1 MASIQRSLL
10 IEAPISVSFDFWT
23 NFERFPTF
31 MEDVARVAVAG
42 EVMTWERR
50 GEGASVPVEVRLVER
65 IENRMLSWAFADGVE
80 RAAVLTFAPLEGDAT
95 WFTFTLDYDA
105 DDGEGDVAGKLSATS
120 RRLDRELRQAR
131 EMIEQ
136 AHVEGGRREA
146 NHTSG

>member
-31 MEDVARVAVAG
+31 MEDVARVAVTG

-50 GEGASVPVEVRLVER
+50 SEGASVRVDVRLVER
-65 IENRMLSWAFADGVE
+65 IENRMLSWRFADGVE
-80 RAAVLTFAPLEGDAT
+80 RGAVLTFAPLEGDAT

-105 DDGEGDVAGKLSATS
+105 DDADGDVAGKLSANLIQQSKNRARKRIIGS
-120 RRLDRELRQAR
+120 RKPSR
-131 EMIEQ
+131 
-136 AHVEGGRREA
+136 HKPSKVPP
-146 NHTSG
+146 NF